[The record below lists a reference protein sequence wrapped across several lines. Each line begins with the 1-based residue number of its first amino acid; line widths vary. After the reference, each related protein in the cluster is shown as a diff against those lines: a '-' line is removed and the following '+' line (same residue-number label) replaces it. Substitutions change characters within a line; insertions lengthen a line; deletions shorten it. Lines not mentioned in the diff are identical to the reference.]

1 MHKVFKQFKNWDLT
15 TMGYYSYLD
24 FQNLE
29 FVKKQFNN
37 VSEKSDYSREN
48 KIDANRI
55 FKYWEQDSNTSWKDY
70 RVNTYLANK
79 TDNGRRD
86 EPALYVTQTETRNM
100 HTRDVILYLEF
111 PLKHIRDDVKNT
123 MYGEFDYDVL
133 DEFMKRWD
141 ESNCDYDTWVE
152 LHNEFN
158 NRYPKIK
165 DSEYVWCKRSELDL
179 HGSFKNYGQL
189 NIPVIDRPYDI
200 WWGSSHTFFHACY
213 LKWDTLKVF
222 IKVPVDNRNKKVLK
236 ESWYSLVPPN
246 NFSHG
251 HYDDS
256 KIFYIYY
263 FDLKNEKIYYK
274 KYPAKKYRPM
284 RDALNRVPSDFYK
297 TEEFEELKL

>member
-1 MHKVFKQFKNWDLT
+1 MLDKFKNWDLI
-15 TMGYYSYLD
+15 MMAYYSYLD
-24 FQNLE
+24 FKNLKN
-29 FVKKQFNN
+29 VKKKFNR
-37 VSEKSDYSREN
+37 VDVRCGYSREN
-48 KIDANRI
+48 DLPVSYIY
-55 FKYWEQDSNTSWKDY
+55 KYYDKPNGVDWRDY
-70 RVNTYLANK
+70 RVDTYIANLYDDVK
-79 TDNGRRD
+79 RD
-86 EPALYVTQTETRNM
+86 VSALYVTQSETRNIK
-100 HTRDVILYLEF
+100 TQDSLLYLNF

-141 ESNCDYDTWVE
+141 ESNCDYNTWVE

-189 NIPVIDRPYDI
+189 NIPVIDRPETI
-200 WWGSSHTFFHACY
+200 WLGSSHTFFHACY

-222 IKVPVDNRNKKVLK
+222 IKVPVDKRNKKVLK

-274 KYPAKKYRPM
+274 KYPVKKYRPM

>member
-48 KIDANRI
+48 KIKPSRI
-55 FKYWEQDSNTSWKDY
+55 FKYWKHDTDWKDY

-79 TDNGRRD
+79 SDDGKRD
-86 EPALYVTQTETRNM
+86 EPGLYVTQTETRNM

-123 MYGEFDYDVL
+123 MYGEFDYDVI
-133 DEFMKRWD
+133 DEFLKRLD
-141 ESNCDYDTWVE
+141 DCDCDYEEWSK
-152 LHNEFN
+152 LHEEFN
-158 NRYPKIK
+158 ERFPKIK
-165 DSEYVWCKRSELDL
+165 EEEYVWCRRAELDL
-179 HGSFKNYGQL
+179 HCSFYKYGQL
-189 NIPVIDRPYDI
+189 NIPVIDRPKSI
-200 WWGSSHTFFHACY
+200 WMGSSHTFFHACY
-213 LKWDTLKVF
+213 LKWDYLPVF
-222 IKVPVDNRNKKVLK
+222 IKIPTTENSKLLS
-236 ESWYSLVPPN
+236 SWYSLVPPN

-251 HYDDS
+251 HYNDS
-256 KIFYIYY
+256 KIFYMYY

-274 KYPAKKYRPM
+274 KYPKEKYRPM
-284 RDALNRVPSDFYK
+284 KDAYNRIPQDLYK
-297 TEEFEELKL
+297 EFTELEL

>member
-29 FVKKQFNN
+29 YVKSKFNQ
-37 VSEKSDYSREN
+37 SYSWSTYPREN
-48 KIDANRI
+48 NLKSNQIY
-55 FKYWEQDSNTSWKDY
+55 KYWDKDGGVTWKDY
-70 RVNTYLANK
+70 RVETYLANK
-79 TDNGRRD
+79 TDDGKRD
-86 EPALYVTQTETRNM
+86 QSALYVTQTETRNIS
-100 HTRDVILYLEF
+100 TRDVILYLEF

-141 ESNCDYDTWVE
+141 ESNCDYNAWDE
-152 LHNEFN
+152 LQNEFN

-189 NIPVIDRPYDI
+189 NIPVIDRPETI
-200 WWGSSHTFFHACY
+200 WLGSSHTFFHACY
-213 LKWDTLKVF
+213 LKWDYLKVF
-222 IKVPVDNRNKKVLK
+222 IKVPKKNNKLLS
-236 ESWYSLVPPN
+236 SWYSIVPPN
-246 NFSHG
+246 NFSYG

-256 KIFYIYY
+256 EIFYMYY
-263 FDLKNEKIYYK
+263 FDLNNEKIYYK
-274 KYPAKKYRPM
+274 KYPNEKYQSM
-284 RDALNRVPSDFYK
+284 EDAYNKIPKNLYQ
-297 TEEFEELKL
+297 EFEELEL